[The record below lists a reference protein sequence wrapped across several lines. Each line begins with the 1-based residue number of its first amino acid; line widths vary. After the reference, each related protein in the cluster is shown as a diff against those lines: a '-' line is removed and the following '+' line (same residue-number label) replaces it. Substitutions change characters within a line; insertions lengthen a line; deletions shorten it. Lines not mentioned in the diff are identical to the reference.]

1 MPSKMNRTT
10 HKVIEGICI
19 PQVWQFAV
27 PDEWDN
33 DDIVIRNGELFYK
46 DEKQDVPMKFEEV
59 DIFSL
64 AEQKQSDW
72 DVEIIFEDE
81 CCSSDEEEDE
91 ECDAHPPY
99 RCDGGCGKKMGEGND
114 DECKRICGDC
124 EEEEE
129 DEVKCGICEK
139 KLEDTINCDYND
151 DIGEFCCKEPNCLRK
166 FWGDEEKK
174 DEEEEDLC
182 EKCEDINCCTKDELI
197 CCMCCE
203 LLKCDMF
210 SQNCGKCLKPMCMD
224 CDNDERKING
234 ENVCEKCERKKEK
247 KERKKEQLLM
257 SKEDK

>member
-81 CCSSDEEEDE
+81 CCSSD
-91 ECDAHPPY
+91 
-99 RCDGGCGKKMGEGND
+99 
-114 DECKRICGDC
+114 
-124 EEEEE
+124 EEE

-224 CDNDERKING
+224 CVSYAG
-234 ENVCEKCERKKEK
+234 ENVCEKC
-247 KERKKEQLLM
+247 ERKKEQLLM